1 MNSHPSNALDDPPP
15 STEDEAPMPRF
26 GALGYPNYRRFWLAT
41 VARVFGMQFRFIGSL
56 WLVTQLT
63 PSPLWL
69 GIISVASAVPTIVLS
84 VPAGVLADRMDNR
97 RLLVW
102 SQAATALVTLAM
114 GVAIIAGVASL
125 WLVFAW
131 SVIVGALLAIATPAQ
146 NAILPRLID
155 MRAIGSAVAYTNAVW
170 NTMRIVGPAAAG
182 LLIAVIGTG
191 QAFFVTAAGFA
202 ISAIVIQTLHL
213 APIEARTERDTG
225 GMFEGMRYIMRNQV
239 FFATIGLSFFT
250 SLFGTSYVVLLPAFA
265 TDVLHAGVRGFGLME
280 TAAGVGSLLGTLMIV
295 RVRDNVP
302 HGPVMLLSAAV
313 FGFLIAGFAVSRSLP
328 LSLVLLFGG
337 GIASSIY
344 LNVGLTALQIL
355 VPDEL
360 RGRVMGVWSM
370 TYFLSAI
377 GGLPAGL
384 VAQWW
389 GAPAAVALGAL
400 SVGAFALVLLVA
412 VPSLRRMSASVSPT
426 RASEV

>member
-131 SVIVGALLAIATPAQ
+131 SVIVGALLRS
-146 NAILPRLID
+146 PR
-155 MRAIGSAVAYTNAVW
+155 R
-170 NTMRIVGPAAAG
+170 R
-182 LLIAVIGTG
+182 
-191 QAFFVTAAGFA
+191 
-202 ISAIVIQTLHL
+202 
-213 APIEARTERDTG
+213 RTR
-225 GMFEGMRYIMRNQV
+225 
-239 FFATIGLSFFT
+239 SC
-250 SLFGTSYVVLLPAFA
+250 
-265 TDVLHAGVRGFGLME
+265 RG
-280 TAAGVGSLLGTLMIV
+280 
-295 RVRDNVP
+295 
-302 HGPVMLLSAAV
+302 
-313 FGFLIAGFAVSRSLP
+313 
-328 LSLVLLFGG
+328 
-337 GIASSIY
+337 
-344 LNVGLTALQIL
+344 
-355 VPDEL
+355 
-360 RGRVMGVWSM
+360 
-370 TYFLSAI
+370 
-377 GGLPAGL
+377 
-384 VAQWW
+384 
-389 GAPAAVALGAL
+389 
-400 SVGAFALVLLVA
+400 
-412 VPSLRRMSASVSPT
+412 
-426 RASEV
+426 

>member
-1 MNSHPSNALDDPPP
+1 MTQSPPDRP
-15 STEDEAPMPRF
+15 NPQDEAPLPRF
-26 GALGYPNYRRFWLAT
+26 GALGYRNYRRFWLAT
-41 VARVFGMQFRFIGSL
+41 VARVFGLQFRFIGSL

-69 GIISVASAVPTIVLS
+69 GIVSVASAVPTILLS
-84 VPAGVLADRMDNR
+84 IPAGVLADRMDNR

-102 SQAATALVTLAM
+102 SQAATALFTFAM
-114 GVAIIAGVASL
+114 GFAVIAGLASL

-131 SVIVGALLAIATPAQ
+131 SAVVGSLLALATPAQ

-170 NTMRIVGPAAAG
+170 NTMRIVGPASAG
-182 LLIAVIGTG
+182 LLIALIGTG
-191 QAFFVTAAGFA
+191 QAFFVTALGFA
-202 ISAIVIQTLHL
+202 ISAAVIQMLDL
-213 APIEARTERDTG
+213 APIVRRPSRETG
-225 GMFEGMRYIMRNQV
+225 GMFEGLRYIAGHQV

-250 SLFGTSYVVLLPAFA
+250 SLFGMSYVVLLPTFA
-265 TDVLHAGVRGFGLME
+265 TEVLNAGVRGFGLME
-280 TAAGVGSLLGTLMIV
+280 TAAGLGALLGTLMIV

-302 HGPVMLLSAAV
+302 HGPVMLLSAAA
-313 FGFLIAGFAVSRSLP
+313 FGFLIAGFAASRSMP
-328 LSLVLLFGG
+328 LSLLLLFGG

-344 LNVGLTALQIL
+344 LNIGLTALQLL

-370 TYFLSAI
+370 TYFLAAI

-384 VAQWW
+384 VAQWL

-400 SVGAFALVLLVA
+400 SVAGFALVVLAA
-412 VPSLRRMSASVSPT
+412 VPSLRRLSASAPPSSA
-426 RASEV
+426 RAASS

>member
-1 MNSHPSNALDDPPP
+1 MNSHPPNALDEP
-15 STEDEAPMPRF
+15 SRPTEDEAPMPRF
-26 GALGYPNYRRFWLAT
+26 GALGYPDYRRFWLAT

-69 GIISVASAVPTIVLS
+69 GIVSVASAVPTIVLS

-102 SQAATALVTLAM
+102 SQAVTALVTLAM
-114 GVAIIAGVASL
+114 GVAIVAGAASL

-191 QAFFVTAAGFA
+191 QAFFVTAAGFG

-213 APIEARTERDTG
+213 APIEVRTERDTG
-225 GMFEGMRYIMRNQV
+225 GMFEGMRYITRNQV

-280 TAAGVGSLLGTLMIV
+280 TAAGVGALLGTLMIV
-295 RVRDNVP
+295 RVRDNLP

-400 SVGAFALVLLVA
+400 SVGAFALALLIA
-412 VPSLRRMSASVSPT
+412 VPSLRRMSASVPPPRET
-426 RASEV
+426 DV